1 MKRPTL
7 KRLMP
12 RRPTRPP
19 IELDFARNG
28 LRLNGRGATLLVAG
42 LSAVLFV
49 FADYREVA
57 ARSDALE
64 LRLASV
70 RGDARPTKV
79 DPAVLRAGADAD
91 AALRD
96 LNTPWSP
103 LLRELELAS
112 ADSKGAV
119 AVLGIEPDRE
129 KAEVRITAEARTLP
143 IALTYVERLQRS
155 DALSFPML
163 ESHEVQLKD
172 PERPVRFQIK
182 AGWRTAL

>member
-1 MKRPTL
+1 MNGPML
-7 KRLMP
+7 KRLLP
-12 RRPTRPP
+12 KRSTRPP
-19 IELDFARNG
+19 IDLDFARSG
-28 LRLNGRGATLLVAG
+28 PRLNGRGVMLLIAG
-42 LSAVLFV
+42 LSAVLYV

-57 ARSDALE
+57 ARSDGLE
-64 LRLASV
+64 LRLAAA
-70 RGDARPTKV
+70 RGDAKPAKV
-79 DPAVLRAGADAD
+79 DPAALRAGADAD
-91 AALRD
+91 SALRD
-96 LNTPWSP
+96 LATPWSP

-182 AGWRTAL
+182 AGWRAVP